1 MSKIVKKEK
10 TETTLDKIIKEIP
23 TSTLTQEIREF
34 CDLIMKEESSN
45 ITLPQ
50 YAPSGPNKFLVI
62 EVDGPLR
69 YQRGF
74 LTLER
79 EAEEDYVGVFWTLR
93 LDKKDSPLRKYKVH
107 TIEGNSAKK
116 IMYQFAKLVKLYR
129 GE

>member
-1 MSKIVKKEK
+1 MSKTIKKEK
-10 TETTLDKIIKEIP
+10 VETTLDKIIKEIP
-23 TSTLTQEIREF
+23 TSTLTQEIREL
-34 CDLIMKEESSN
+34 CDIIMKEEASN

-50 YAPSGPNKFLVI
+50 YIPTGPNKFLTI

-69 YQRGF
+69 HQKGF

-79 EAEEDYVGVFWTLR
+79 EGEEDYVGVFWTLR
-93 LDKKDSPLRKYKVH
+93 LDKKDSPLRKHKVH
-107 TIEGNSAKK
+107 VIEGNSAKK